1 MHLKLAIEPRD
12 FKINVVC
19 IGVNF
24 AIHLHYRGALIGTAL
39 LPIVP
44 VDVK

>member
-24 AIHLHYRGALIGTAL
+24 AIHVHYRGARLTPKVIWR
-39 LPIVP
+39 
-44 VDVK
+44 